1 MLWWSIRILPSKV
14 YHNVK
19 QSPWLLNISHI
30 VRCETRWENESQ
42 VTTTSAEI
50 EIEDINDNYPAFT
63 SQDSEY
69 LRVVQEGDT
78 SFRPPLV
85 IQVLYNVHLYHV
97 VPLTQG
103 GHPSVGPLICVVL
116 YSYS

>member
-1 MLWWSIRILPSKV
+1 M
-14 YHNVK
+14 
-19 QSPWLLNISHI
+19 
-30 VRCETRWENESQ
+30 
-42 VTTTSAEI
+42 TTTSAEI

-97 VPLTQG
+97 FPLTQG
-103 GHPSVGPLICVVL
+103 GHPSMGPLICVVL

>member
-1 MLWWSIRILPSKV
+1 M
-14 YHNVK
+14 
-19 QSPWLLNISHI
+19 
-30 VRCETRWENESQ
+30 
-42 VTTTSAEI
+42 TTTSAEI

-85 IQVLYNVHLYHV
+85 IQVLYNVLIYHTV
-97 VPLTQG
+97 LLTQG
-103 GHPSVGPLICVVL
+103 GPPSVGPLICVVL